1 MNKQTFPA
9 LIALT
14 ATLLFVGST
23 MKNSGDDSYLL
34 LNKKVPAIVALASN
48 GQRID
53 TNYFKGKVTLISFM
67 FIGCP
72 PCMKEAPALNQLYKE
87 VSPDTLQMLCIAPHT
102 AAQMSDYN
110 SDASNRFSL
119 IRKAN
124 GVDPIP
130 YPIVT
135 ECMLPKAGRAPNVVG
150 PECNTLSSQFLVS
163 GYPATLLVDRKG
175 IIRHV
180 YQGFSLDPTYAA
192 RFKAR
197 LKAAIKNAY
206 LTAD

>member
-1 MNKQTFPA
+1 MKRQLPPA
-9 LIALT
+9 LVAIMIT
-14 ATLLFVGST
+14 ILFAGSAARNT
-23 MKNSGDDSYLL
+23 SNDPNLL
-34 LNKKVPAIVALASN
+34 LNKKVPTLVAIASN

-53 TNYFKGKVTLISFM
+53 TNYFNGKVTLISFM

-72 PCMKEAPALNQLYKE
+72 PCMKEAPALNQLYQE
-87 VSPDTLQMLCIAPHT
+87 LSPDTLQMLCIAPHT
-102 AAQMSDYN
+102 AAQMADYN
-110 SDASNRFSL
+110 SDATNRLSL

-124 GVDPIP
+124 GVDPIL
-130 YPIVT
+130 YPIVS
-135 ECMLPKAGRAPNVVG
+135 ECTMPKEGRAPNAIG

-175 IIRHV
+175 IIRTV
-180 YQGFSLDPTYAA
+180 YQGFSLDPAYAT

-197 LKAAIKNAY
+197 LKVAIKSAY

>member
-1 MNKQTFPA
+1 MRN
-9 LIALT
+9 
-14 ATLLFVGST
+14 
-23 MKNSGDDSYLL
+23 NSDDLHLL
-34 LNKKVPAIVALASN
+34 LNKKVPALVAVASN

-72 PCMKEAPALNQLYKE
+72 PCMKEAPALNQLYNE
-87 VSPDTLQMLCIAPHT
+87 VSSDTLQMLCIAPHT
-102 AAQMSDYN
+102 ATQMADYN
-110 SDASNRFSL
+110 SDATNRFSL

-130 YPIVT
+130 YLVVP
-135 ECMLPKAGRAPNVVG
+135 ECTMLKEGRAPNMIG

-175 IIRHV
+175 IIRNV
-180 YQGFSLDPTYAA
+180 YQGFSSDPAYAA

-197 LKAAIKNAY
+197 LKVAIKNAY
-206 LTAD
+206 LPAD